1 MKVRFSNGIIKNC
14 NAPTEQKII
23 NRIDW
28 KTFGVGWSVILRLT
42 GEMTSDELDN
52 IFTED
57 NCENIILIQD
67 DEEKTETLLYGY
79 VLKTDLNKK
88 IVEIAPES
96 PEEEAIFEPRINI
109 TLARRSYAE
118 TKMAALSL
126 AIDML
131 CMEDADNV

>member
-1 MKVRFSNGIIKNC
+1 MLIKLNDGKEI
-14 NAPTEQKII
+14 PILLVTGG
-23 NRIDW
+23 NRIVFGSNRDTI
-28 KTFGVGWSVILRLT
+28 TFVINGYNSL
-42 GEMTSDELDN
+42 EEIDN

-79 VLKTDLNKK
+79 VLKIDLNKK

>member
-23 NRIDW
+23 NRIDG

-57 NCENIILIQD
+57 NIFILGVCE
-67 DEEKTETLLYGY
+67 
-79 VLKTDLNKK
+79 
-88 IVEIAPES
+88 
-96 PEEEAIFEPRINI
+96 F
-109 TLARRSYAE
+109 
-118 TKMAALSL
+118 
-126 AIDML
+126 
-131 CMEDADNV
+131 

>member
-1 MKVRFSNGIIKNC
+1 MLIKLNDGKEI
-14 NAPTEQKII
+14 PILLVTGG
-23 NRIDW
+23 NRIVFGSNRDTI
-28 KTFGVGWSVILRLT
+28 TFVINGYNSL
-42 GEMTSDELDN
+42 EEIDN

>member
-1 MKVRFSNGIIKNC
+1 MLIKLNDGKEIPILLVTGGNRVVFGSNRDTI
-14 NAPTEQKII
+14 TFVI
-23 NRIDW
+23 NGYNSLEEI
-28 KTFGVGWSVILRLT
+28 
-42 GEMTSDELDN
+42 DN

-88 IVEIAPES
+88 IIEIAPES
-96 PEEEAIFEPRINI
+96 PEEEAVFEPRINI

>member
-1 MKVRFSNGIIKNC
+1 MLIKLNDG
-14 NAPTEQKII
+14 NEIPILLVTGG
-23 NRIDW
+23 NRIVFGSNRDTI
-28 KTFGVGWSVILRLT
+28 TFVINGYNSL
-42 GEMTSDELDN
+42 EEIDN